1 MVKTTRLQ
9 REAIARLWS
18 MMNDNRYCYRDLRRQ
33 VQGTFAMDGAI
44 VVPYCGMLVAIER
57 DGYSHT

>member
-1 MVKTTRLQ
+1 MVQTTRKQ
-9 REAIARLWS
+9 REAIARLWHRL
-18 MMNDNRYCYRDLRRQ
+18 DERPCYRVFRRQ
-33 VQGTFAMDGAI
+33 VQGTFAMDGAV